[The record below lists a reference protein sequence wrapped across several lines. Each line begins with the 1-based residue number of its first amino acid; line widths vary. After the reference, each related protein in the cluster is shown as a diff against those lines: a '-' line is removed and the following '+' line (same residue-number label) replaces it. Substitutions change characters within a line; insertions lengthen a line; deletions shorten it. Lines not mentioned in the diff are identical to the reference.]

1 MSDITP
7 QRLREMRLPVYHRI
21 IRWMWRL
28 LVLGIV
34 GIFLTMFLLSFSDL
48 PDTEELEN
56 PKSELASQIIADD
69 GTVMG
74 RYFIENRVPVDFS
87 ELSPYVEQ
95 ALVATEDERFYKHS
109 GIDFRA
115 LGRSMVK
122 TFMLGDKSSGG
133 ASTITQQLA
142 KLLFTG
148 QRATSLIGRI
158 PQKLKEWIIA
168 VRLESKY
175 TKEEIMAMYL
185 NKFDFLYDSYGIK
198 SASET
203 YFGKGQDSLN
213 IQEAAMLVGMLKNPS
228 LFNPKRKLEKATQ
241 RRSVVL
247 DQMRKNGII
256 KQAAYD
262 SLKVL
267 PVDLSR
273 FRRKTHTQGLAT
285 YFRSSLAEELMKVIL
300 VSDEARKKPDGSPY
314 NIWKDGLKIY
324 TTIDPIIQQHAEE
337 EMIKHMAK
345 EQNKFW
351 NLWNK
356 SMKKSPWDYK
366 DSKTTEAELA
376 YRKRKL
382 SQMVRTSDRYITMR
396 DQAIG
401 SLEADLEADVEG
413 LRLNDAVIEKMLKG
427 KDLSGPQ
434 RKAMEL
440 DKWNELKRKWEAF
453 QKNVEVEFNKKVKM
467 TVFDYNPN
475 MEKDTVMSPLDSL
488 KYHHMMLQIGSLSI
502 EPKTGHV
509 KAWIGGINHKYFAYD
524 HTRSNRQVGSTFK
537 PFIYATAIA
546 LQGVSP
552 CMEVDDVPRTIYAN
566 TGNFKLLKD
575 WTPQNTEGKFSYR
588 KMRLRT
594 ALQKSVNSVSVFLMQ
609 QLGSTEPVIE
619 LLDNMGV
626 DTKKIPKQPSICLG
640 AADMSVMD
648 MTGAYT
654 TFANNGYYSKP
665 IYITR
670 IEDKN
675 GRTIYSQEEQDK
687 QALQEEPNYVMV
699 EMLKYAVRGTMGATS
714 SEIGGKTGTTNDY
727 VDGWFMGITPS
738 LVVGTWVGG
747 EDRWIRFLSIG
758 EGQGSRMAKPFCR
771 EFILSLEKDPK
782 ATGYNTKAHFQKPG
796 GDLSIGLDCND
807 YDNRGGSDEEGAGTD
822 DESTPPAGGD
832 DFYED
837 PFGTGKV
844 LKRDTSTKKKP
855 IDDGFNGG

>member
-1 MSDITP
+1 MSNITP

-28 LVLGIV
+28 VALGI
-34 GIFLTMFLLSFSDL
+34 GGLLLSLFLLSFSDL

-56 PKSELASQIIADD
+56 PKSELASQVIADD
-69 GTVMG
+69 GSVLG

-87 ELSPYVEQ
+87 ELSPFVEQ
-95 ALVATEDERFYKHS
+95 ALVATEDERYYQHS

-115 LGRSMVK
+115 LGRSVIK
-122 TFMLGDKSSGG
+122 TFLLGDKSSGG

-148 QRATSLIGRI
+148 QKANSLIGRI

-168 VRLESKY
+168 VRLESRY

-228 LFNPKRKLEKATQ
+228 LFNPKRKLEKAMQ

-256 KQAAYD
+256 SKAEYD

-267 PVDLSR
+267 PIDLSK

-324 TTIDPIIQQHAEE
+324 TTIDPVIQQHAEE
-337 EMIKHMAK
+337 AMVKHMA
-345 EQNKFW
+345 QVQSRFW

-356 SMKKSPWDYK
+356 RMKKSPWDYK
-366 DSKTTEAELA
+366 DDKTTEGEMA

-382 SQMVRTSDRYITMR
+382 AQLVRYSDRYIAMR

-401 SLEADLEADVEG
+401 SLESDLESDVDD
-413 LRLNDAVIEKMLKG
+413 LRLGDAVIEKMLKG
-427 KDLSGPQ
+427 KDLSRAQ
-434 RKAMEL
+434 REAMESE
-440 DKWNELKRKWEAF
+440 KWNELKAKWLAL
-453 QKNVEVEFNKKVKM
+453 QKKVEKEFNTKVKM
-467 TVFDYNPN
+467 TVFDYNDK

-488 KYHHMMLQIGSLSI
+488 KYHHMMMQIGSLAI
-502 EPKTGHV
+502 DPKTGHV
-509 KAWIGGINHKYFAYD
+509 KAWVGGVNHKYFAYD

-552 CMEVDDVPRTIYAN
+552 CMEVDDVPRTIFAN
-566 TGNFKLLKD
+566 TGNFKLLTD
-575 WTPQNTEGKFSYR
+575 WTPQNSDGKYSYR
-588 KMRLRT
+588 KLRLRK
-594 ALQKSVNSVSVFLMQ
+594 ALQKSVNTVSVFLMQ

-626 DTKKIPKQPSICLG
+626 NTKKIPKQPSICLG

-654 TFANNGYYSKP
+654 TFANNGYFSKP

-699 EMLKYAVRGTMGATS
+699 EMLKYASGGMGLS

-727 VDGWFMGITPS
+727 VDGWFMGVTPS

-747 EDRWIRFLSIG
+747 EDRWVRFLSLA
-758 EGQGSRMAKPFCR
+758 EGQGSRMAKPFCKELISR
-771 EFILSLEKDPK
+771 LEKDPK
-782 ATGYNTKAHFQKPG
+782 ATGYDAKARFQRPG
-796 GDLSIGLDCND
+796 GDLSIGLDCSD
-807 YDNRGGSDEEGAGTD
+807 YDTRGSDDEGSLDDGGTGA
-822 DESTPPAGGD
+822 PAGGD

-844 LKRDTSTKKKP
+844 LKRDTTTKKKSV
-855 IDDGFNGG
+855 DDGFNGG